1 MPELIRAPNGLYGVI
16 VSQSEIAK
24 SAPDGSLIYR
34 GYDIGELVR
43 NASFEEVAFLISEG
57 FLPNGREYERF
68 RKSLSAS
75 MDVPPLVYE
84 VLRRLPAYANSV
96 DVLRTG
102 LSVLASM
109 DKGADATAA
118 RLSLASKMPALVA
131 NGFRLG
137 SGLDVITPLDGLSY
151 AENFMYMLT
160 GERRSGIDVAT
171 FERALILYMEHDFNA
186 SAFTVRVVASTKAD
200 IYSAIIAGL
209 SALKGPLHGGANQDV
224 VTLLSDVGGPEM
236 AEHVIKE
243 KLAAGVKVAGFGH
256 RIYKTVDPRAQ
267 IAKELLKN
275 LVNERG
281 LDSSL
286 YETCNTIETVMWRE
300 KKLPANL
307 DFYAAP
313 IFYTLG
319 IPVALYTSIFA
330 MSRVFGWIAHYEE
343 QSKEGKIIRPEAEY
357 VGLRD
362 LKYVPLDAR

>member
-1 MPELIRAPNGLYGVI
+1 VPKGLYGVI
-16 VSQSEIAK
+16 VSQTEIAK
-24 SAPDGSLIYR
+24 STSDGSLIYR
-34 GYDIGELVR
+34 GYGIEDLVR
-43 NASFEEVAFLISEG
+43 NASFEEVAFLVSEG
-57 FLPNGREYERF
+57 FLPNSQEYERF
-68 RKSLSAS
+68 RESMSAS
-75 MDVPPLVYE
+75 MGVPALVYD
-84 VLRRLPAYANSV
+84 VLKRLPADAHSV

-102 LSVLASM
+102 LSILGSM
-109 DKGADATAA
+109 DKGADAAAA
-118 RLSLASKMPALVA
+118 RFSLASKMPALVA
-131 NGFRLG
+131 NGFRLR
-137 SGLDVITPLDGLSY
+137 SGLDVVTPLDGLGY
-151 AENFMYMLT
+151 AGNFLYMLT
-160 GERRSGIDVAT
+160 GRRGSRVDIAT
-171 FERALILYMEHDFNA
+171 FEKALILYMEHDFNA

-224 VTLLSDVGGPEM
+224 VTLLSEVGRPGM
-236 AEHVIKE
+236 AERVIKE
-243 KLAAGVKVAGFGH
+243 KLATGEKVAGFGH

-275 LVNERG
+275 LVNEHG
-281 LDSSL
+281 PDLSL
-286 YETCNTIETVMWRE
+286 YETCATIEAVMWRE

-319 IPVALYTSIFA
+319 IPATLYTSIFA

-362 LKYVPLDAR
+362 LKYVPLDVR